1 VFQWDLSLQ
10 QMVEW
15 YIMDIL
21 WGYHGIGWDDC
32 DNWLLME
39 IHPTKHCVFI
49 GFNPWTLVIKHAQ
62 PENPWKSRSTILPIQ
77 CQFVIEIV
85 PSKPLFADDVPN
97 SNLRFW
103 GLPSHLW
110 PAVPSTCSTSH
121 FCVHKGHSLTSSS
134 GTQGAGCAMQ
144 LADLFRRQFLCELFL
159 FVLFVSI

>member
-1 VFQWDLSLQ
+1 MGFKPSTDGG
-10 QMVEW
+10 M
-15 YIMDIL
+15 I
-21 WGYHGIGWDDC
+21 YHGHLMGISWDRMR
-32 DNWLLME
+32 WLC
-39 IHPTKHCVFI
+39 HPAKYGVFI

-144 LADLFRRQFLCELFL
+144 LADLFRRQFLCELFFCPFCFYL
-159 FVLFVSI
+159 INDV